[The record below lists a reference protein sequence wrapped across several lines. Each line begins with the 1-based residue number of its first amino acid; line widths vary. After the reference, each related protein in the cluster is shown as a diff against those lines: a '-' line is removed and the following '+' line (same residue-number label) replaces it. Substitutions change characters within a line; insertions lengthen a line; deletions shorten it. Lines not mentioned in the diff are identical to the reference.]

1 MSLSLVV
8 TCSSKKLLSGINFL
22 DQLVGN
28 GQLAIGGIKGL
39 CLFSGKCL
47 VKNAE
52 LVDFA
57 LEAGHI
63 AYVLVLADN
72 KLHHAGRQI
81 LSPATATDL

>member
-28 GQLAIGGIKGL
+28 GQLAIGGIKGPR
-39 CLFSGKCL
+39 LFSGKRL
-47 VKNAE
+47 VENAE

-63 AYVLVLADN
+63 SCVLVLADN